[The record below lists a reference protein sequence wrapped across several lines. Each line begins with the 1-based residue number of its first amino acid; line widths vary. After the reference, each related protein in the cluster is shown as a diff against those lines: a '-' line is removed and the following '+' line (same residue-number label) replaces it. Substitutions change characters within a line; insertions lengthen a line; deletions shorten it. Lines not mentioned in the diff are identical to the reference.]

1 MKAACRHARIMI
13 IDDQPRNLEVLD
25 ALLEAEGYTNLE
37 CHTDP
42 REALKSAAQQLP
54 DLTLLDLHMPFMDGY
69 EFMRRFEPLIPPA
82 DYSPILILTA
92 DTNSEAKQKA
102 LASGAGDFLPKPFDR
117 VEVLLRIQNLLRT
130 RYLHRE
136 LMQQNENLEE
146 KVRDRTIE
154 LWSAV
159 QKLEE
164 TQNELRMSREETIN
178 RLSIAAE
185 YRDEETRRHVER
197 MSRYCGLLSRHL
209 GLSAERADM
218 VRVASQMH
226 DVGKIGIPDRILLK
240 PKRLTAAEYAIMQEH
255 TMIGYRILCG
265 TQSELGETGATLAW
279 THHEKVDGSGYP
291 RGLVG
296 DAIPLEGRIAAIA
309 DVFDAVTTDRV
320 YRRKFPLG
328 KAIEIIREGRGSH
341 FDGDM
346 VDVFFGIMDEV
357 IRVRQDLDDAPSE
370 LALSGS

>member
-1 MKAACRHARIMI
+1 MV
-13 IDDQPRNLEVLD
+13 DDQPQNLHALD
-25 ALLEAEGYTNLE
+25 ALLSSEGYSNLE
-37 CHTDP
+37 CHDDP
-42 REALKSAAQQLP
+42 RTALESASRVLP
-54 DLTLLDLHMPFMDGY
+54 DLTLLDLHMPLMDGY
-69 EFMRRFEPLIPPA
+69 EFMRRFEPLIPAA
-82 DYSPILILTA
+82 DFSPILVLTA
-92 DTNSEAKQKA
+92 DATSDAKQKA
-102 LASGAGDFLPKPFDR
+102 LASGASDFLPKPFDG
-117 VEVLLRIQNLLRT
+117 VEVLLRIENLLRT
-130 RYLHRE
+130 RFLHRE
-136 LMQQNENLEE
+136 LMDRNENLET
-146 KVRDRTIE
+146 KVRERTIE
-154 LWSAV
+154 LWNAV

-197 MSRYCGLLSRHL
+197 MSRYCGLLAGHL

-240 PKRLTAAEYAIMQEH
+240 PARLSAAEYAIMQEH
-255 TMIGYRILCG
+255 TVIGYRILCG
-265 TQSELGETGATLAW
+265 TQSELGETGAMLAW
-279 THHEKVDGSGYP
+279 THHERADGSGYP

-309 DVFDAVTTDRV
+309 DVFDAVTTDRI
-320 YRRKFPLG
+320 YRKKFPLG
-328 KAIEIIREGRGSH
+328 KAIEVIRAGRGSH

-357 IRVRQDLDDAPSE
+357 IRVKQELEDAPAE
-370 LALSGS
+370 LALSGG

>member
-1 MKAACRHARIMI
+1 MKAACRHARILI
-13 IDDQPRNLEVLD
+13 VDDQPQNLQVLE
-25 ALLEAEGYTNLE
+25 ALLDAEGYTNLE
-37 CHTDP
+37 CHADP
-42 REALKSAAQQLP
+42 REALKSATKQLP
-54 DLTLLDLHMPFMDGY
+54 DLTLLDLHMPLMDGY
-69 EFMRRFEPLIPPA
+69 DFMRRFEPLIPAA
-82 DYSPILILTA
+82 DYAPILVLTA
-92 DTNSEAKQKA
+92 DATSEAKQKA
-102 LASGAGDFLPKPFDR
+102 LASGASDFLPKPFDHI
-117 VEVLLRIQNLLRT
+117 EVLLRIENLLRT

-136 LMQQNENLEE
+136 LMDQNENLEA
-146 KVRDRTIE
+146 KVRHRTVE
-154 LWSAV
+154 LWNAV

-197 MSRYCGLLSRHL
+197 MSRYCGLLARHL
-209 GLSAERADM
+209 GLGAERADM

-240 PKRLTAAEYAIMQEH
+240 PGRLTAGEYAVMQEH
-255 TMIGYRILCG
+255 AVIGYRILCG

-291 RGLVG
+291 RGLEG
-296 DAIPLEGRIAAIA
+296 EAIPLEGRIAAIA

-320 YRRKFPLG
+320 YRKAFPMG
-328 KAIEIIREGRGSH
+328 KAIDIIRQGRGSH

-346 VDVFFGIMDEV
+346 VDVFFGILDEV
-357 IRVRQDLDDAPSE
+357 LSVKEELEDAPAE
-370 LALSGS
+370 LALSGR